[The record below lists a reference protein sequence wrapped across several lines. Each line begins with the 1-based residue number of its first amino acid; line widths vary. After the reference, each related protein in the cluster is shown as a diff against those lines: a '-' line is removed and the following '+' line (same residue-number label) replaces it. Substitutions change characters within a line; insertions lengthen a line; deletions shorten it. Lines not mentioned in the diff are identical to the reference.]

1 MFTTETIIP
10 YLIGRGV
17 LPRGSAA
24 AAYPLSGGVSNEVL
38 AVRGDGV
45 DVVVKQALPRL
56 RVAQEWVADPAR
68 ILVEAAALR
77 LAGEL
82 DPTAV
87 PKVIDT
93 DDQAL
98 TLTIERARGQWTDW
112 KTQLLAGTIDPAV
125 AGTVATALARWH
137 TGTADRSSLAADF
150 GNTHF
155 ESLRIAPFYRAAG
168 AAHPG
173 VAGKVDAL
181 ADQLLRERTCLV
193 HGDFSPKNILV
204 NGTDAWVIDWEV
216 AHYGSPVFDLAFLN
230 THLLLKAVHRPEDT
244 LGYHG
249 VADAFNHGYTS
260 AVHGDL
266 VPESGQLAAH
276 VGCLLL
282 ARVDGKS
289 PAEYLTHSGRG
300 RVRELA
306 LAALHRAADLEE
318 LWKTIS

>member
-1 MFTTETIIP
+1 MFTTETVIP
-10 YLIGRGV
+10 YLVGRGV
-17 LPRGSAA
+17 LPRGSTAC
-24 AAYPLSGGVSNEVL
+24 AYPLSGGVSNEVL

-56 RVAQEWVADPAR
+56 RVTQEWFADPAR

-98 TLTIERARGQWTDW
+98 TLTIERARGQWKDW
-112 KTQLLAGTIDPAV
+112 KSQLLAGTIEPAV

-137 TGTADRSSLAADF
+137 TGTAGQSRLAADF
-150 GNTHF
+150 GNAHF
-155 ESLRIAPFYRAAG
+155 ASLRIAPFYRAAG
-168 AAHPG
+168 AANPG
-173 VAGKVDAL
+173 LTGKVDAL

-230 THLLLKAVHRPEDT
+230 THLLLKAVNRPEDT
-244 LGYHG
+244 LDYHR
-249 VADAFNHGYTS
+249 VADAFNHGYSS
-260 AVHGDL
+260 AVRGDL

-289 PAEYLTHSGRG
+289 PAEYLTHSGRE
-300 RVRELA
+300 RARELA
-306 LAALHRAADLEE
+306 LAALHREADLEE